1 MNGLR
6 SYWMEE
12 EFYNGWKFYGY
23 VYRAGE
29 EGNNVL
35 FEISCYISKAT
46 VSMVMER
53 YKNLTFTCL
62 KIFEEIVG
70 EYGRKAVY

>member
-1 MNGLR
+1 M
-6 SYWMEE
+6 
-12 EFYNGWKFYGY
+12 
-23 VYRAGE
+23 
-29 EGNNVL
+29 

-53 YKNLTFTCL
+53 YKNLKFTCL
-62 KIFEEIVG
+62 KIFEEIVR